1 MRYIIWKIFWEYN
14 ISFFFSLHICKC
26 NWYIPVKRFQFITK
40 CKDLLG
46 HPRFS
51 TQNSGIIPKKIP
63 KIWDFRGC
71 FWDDPRNLGFFGT
84 FPNHPRYLKN
94 IPKDWNFLGYLTWHP
109 KRIPENWNWPQ
120 NLGIKL
126 GRSQKDPKIL
136 GWIPK
141 FWDVK
146 KYCYPWISMDIHG
159 YFCISIMNINDIH
172 GYPWYL
178 KVSDTQMLRGKEVD
192 TGVHSLILNES
203 SILLIYPA
211 WCYVKVF
218 ASGSVTS
225 TPR

>member
-40 CKDLLG
+40 CKELLG

-146 KYCYPWISMDIHG
+146 KYYYEKSQGSQEKDI
-159 YFCISIMNINDIH
+159 
-172 GYPWYL
+172 
-178 KVSDTQMLRGKEVD
+178 
-192 TGVHSLILNES
+192 
-203 SILLIYPA
+203 
-211 WCYVKVF
+211 
-218 ASGSVTS
+218 
-225 TPR
+225 